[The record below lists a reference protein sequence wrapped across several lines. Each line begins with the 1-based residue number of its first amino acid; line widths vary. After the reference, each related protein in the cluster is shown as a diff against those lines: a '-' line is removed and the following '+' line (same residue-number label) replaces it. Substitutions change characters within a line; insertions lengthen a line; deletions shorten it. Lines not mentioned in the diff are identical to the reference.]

1 MEAVNRSLSTHSQ
14 LTKNSM
20 LQIYDIS
27 HNLIDSLNNVTPFQ
41 KRRFQLIF
49 TLSPTAIT
57 NEKNMKQIVI
67 FPDETLISKA
77 SGISPLWLGSNSCFM
92 FDTNTEYHQP
102 NLIKGDVSPVNTKY
116 NVNSTPKITLQC
128 TRSNYTTNSDNNYA
142 KNEIDIIGVQSES
155 NLGYFT
161 SKTTK
166 DRLQVLYNFKKKC

>member
-1 MEAVNRSLSTHSQ
+1 
-14 LTKNSM
+14 M

-116 NVNSTPKITLQC
+116 NVNIIFLCYSTSISSFSYLCRVKSFELMRQT
-128 TRSNYTTNSDNNYA
+128 Y
-142 KNEIDIIGVQSES
+142 E
-155 NLGYFT
+155 YF
-161 SKTTK
+161 SLK
-166 DRLQVLYNFKKKC
+166 D